1 MARTSNY
8 HNDRLRPIESS
19 LPTARGASRG
29 ERDRAAALVA
39 RYARSPDDRK
49 ELLNALGLDP
59 ERRPDAGWTR
69 DQRVT
74 NSGQKQPET
83 PG

>member
-19 LPTARGASRG
+19 VPAARGASQG

-39 RYARSPDDRK
+39 RRARSRDDCL
-49 ELLNALGLDP
+49 ELLDALGLDP
-59 ERRPDAGWTR
+59 ERLPDAAR
-69 DQRVT
+69 
-74 NSGQKQPET
+74 QPR
-83 PG
+83 